1 MWIDLGDKTGN
12 IEKTRV
18 CNVYKFKKYYA
29 LLALNVKN
37 EKYLPIILVQIV
49 LFPSHGLISCPVLQ
63 NVFHHDG

>member
-29 LLALNVKN
+29 LLALNV
-37 EKYLPIILVQIV
+37 EIGFRASIII
-49 LFPSHGLISCPVLQ
+49 
-63 NVFHHDG
+63 